1 MCVNLL
7 AADLICGYSEGVWRW
22 VRLCTAVVEFFISQ
36 IFGKER
42 TRGEKEK
49 KTSAKVCQCQSG
61 TFSHPVLS
69 YICPPMIAGT
79 CPPHE
84 WQYLQAEGQNHV
96 RLGQCV
102 LVLLAHVNDRSVV
115 SPFQLLDFEL
125 SALGHGHALQVG
137 HQLIDWGLELLD
149 IHGFHVFGHKLGELT
164 SLFGTEKTCDYIPAE
179 LMRIYCN

>member
-1 MCVNLL
+1 MFSLASSQSKKKKKFFCRHLGWNGQNLSETWLCVNLL
-7 AADLICGYSEGVWRW
+7 AADVICGYSEGVWRW
-22 VRLCTAVVEFFISQ
+22 ERLCAAIAEFFISQ
-36 IFGKER
+36 IK
-42 TRGEKEK
+42 GEKEK
-49 KTSAKVCQCQSG
+49 KTSASLTKVCLYG

-69 YICPPMIAGT
+69 YICPPMNAGA

-84 WQYLQAEGQNHV
+84 WPYLQGEGQNHV

-137 HQLIDWGLELLD
+137 HQLID
-149 IHGFHVFGHKLGELT
+149 
-164 SLFGTEKTCDYIPAE
+164 
-179 LMRIYCN
+179 